1 MRSGS
6 GGRAPRADLM
16 KVTRRVAVGLNLV
29 VVDGRNGRIYL
40 FFERAQQIKSLLIAF
55 CTGDV
60 TIAFISNYKIITRPI
75 LEISQIWRRIASFL
89 IIPLLVWSLPA
100 SNCGFTIATI
110 CVLSLIHISEPTRRT
125 PISYAVFCL
134 KKKKK

>member
-75 LEISQIWRRIASFL
+75 LEISQNLASDCIIFDNTFIGLVLACFELWFYHSNNLCLRI
-89 IIPLLVWSLPA
+89 
-100 SNCGFTIATI
+100 
-110 CVLSLIHISEPTRRT
+110 R
-125 PISYAVFCL
+125 
-134 KKKKK
+134 